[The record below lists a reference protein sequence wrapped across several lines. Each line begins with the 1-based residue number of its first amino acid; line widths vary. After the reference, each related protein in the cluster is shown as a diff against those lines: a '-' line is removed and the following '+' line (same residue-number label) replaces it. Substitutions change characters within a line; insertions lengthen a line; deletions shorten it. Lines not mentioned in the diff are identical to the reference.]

1 MRGDRCLIPVV
12 VGHSASAPSAASR
25 SAASAASAPVH
36 LVAGDAAAPDHAA
49 VAEVE
54 GLVAGEDAAEA
65 EAALVLVA
73 LVPAEVRDWNGSGIV
88 FISVLCAVHADCQVS
103 SARQFGHLQSIFS
116 RFY

>member
-1 MRGDRCLIPVV
+1 MRGNRCLVPVV

-25 SAASAASAPVH
+25 SAASASVH

-65 EAALVLVA
+65 EAALILVA
-73 LVPAEVRDWNGSGIV
+73 LVPAEVRDWMGE
-88 FISVLCAVHADCQVS
+88 LRRTPA
-103 SARQFGHLQSIFS
+103 
-116 RFY
+116 